1 MKELTELTVK
11 FLLDED
17 MLEELEELQRG
28 FHEWKNKD
36 GEYPFKDF
44 SLEKTF
50 NAVMISGSKTYVREK
65 INYAKFQIGLIDRDT
80 YIKKV
85 SEILTPEEKS
95 PLPPAQMEK
104 AHRPRKPEHKGPKL

>member
-44 SLEKTF
+44 SLERHL
-50 NAVMISGSKTYVREK
+50 M
-65 INYAKFQIGLIDRDT
+65 
-80 YIKKV
+80 
-85 SEILTPEEKS
+85 P
-95 PLPPAQMEK
+95 
-104 AHRPRKPEHKGPKL
+104 